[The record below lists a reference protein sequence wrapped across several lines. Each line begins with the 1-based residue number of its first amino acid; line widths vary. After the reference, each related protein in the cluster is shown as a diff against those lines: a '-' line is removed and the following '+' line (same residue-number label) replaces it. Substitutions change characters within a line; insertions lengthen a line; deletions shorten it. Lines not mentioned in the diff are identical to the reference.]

1 MLYTE
6 NILTTDSTILDIRAS
21 KEKPFKFYYNDIFGE
36 RPVLYEIQKDT
47 LLRLHF
53 DYPILVIVTDSTPT
67 RKTLYSKFHGRF
79 TVNNFL
85 VQPNETILVEKD
97 RENIT
102 HFIKLNPKF
111 YSCPKFL
118 ETLE

>member
-1 MLYTE
+1 MYKTYLHLSFFWLCFLFKGHSAMLYTE

-67 RKTLYSKFHGRF
+67 EKHF
-79 TVNNFL
+79 TVSFMGDL
-85 VQPNETILVEKD
+85 LL
-97 RENIT
+97 IT
-102 HFIKLNPKF
+102 
-111 YSCPKFL
+111 S
-118 ETLE
+118 

>member
-6 NILTTDSTILDIRAS
+6 NILTTDSTTLDIRAS

-53 DYPILVIVTDSTPT
+53 D
-67 RKTLYSKFHGRF
+67 
-79 TVNNFL
+79 
-85 VQPNETILVEKD
+85 
-97 RENIT
+97 
-102 HFIKLNPKF
+102 
-111 YSCPKFL
+111 
-118 ETLE
+118 